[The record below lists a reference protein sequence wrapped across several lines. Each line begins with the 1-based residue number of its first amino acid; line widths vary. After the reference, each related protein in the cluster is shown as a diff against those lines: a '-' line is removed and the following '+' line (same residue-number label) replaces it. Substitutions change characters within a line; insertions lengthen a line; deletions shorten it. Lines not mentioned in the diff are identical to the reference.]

1 MPYRAPVTTRR
12 AAPGRRIP
20 GALAALLATLA
31 RNRPQVVTR
40 RDLEALIDEHGWD
53 LDAERTARQLQRLG
67 WFAPVH
73 LKGVWAFLPAGED
86 DVTDP
91 YIDLRGWRAREP
103 EAAFALAG
111 EAAAWHL
118 GYLGRR
124 FDGPVVVWVPTQE
137 RLPYGLRAH
146 LSVVTL
152 GWRAEDAPRLGP
164 TPASLLRR
172 HLDLTDW
179 AGGLP
184 AFGPEALVVQLAA
197 RPASFAPWADLV
209 AHLDQLARDVD
220 VDRLA
225 GLLTPQSTSAWQR
238 ASYLLDQGGRRD
250 DAMSLLER
258 RPVEAMPKIQ
268 FGTGR
273 SGVWAPEFRLTDRLI
288 APLRDSAAKA

>member
-1 MPYRAPVTTRR
+1 MPSEEQPSRHET
-12 AAPGRRIP
+12 APGRRIP
-20 GALAALLATLA
+20 GILAALLATLS

-67 WFAPVH
+67 WLVPLH
-73 LKGVWAFLPAGED
+73 LKGVWAFLPAGQDE
-86 DVTDP
+86 VTDP

-103 EAAFALAG
+103 EVVFALAG
-111 EAAAWHL
+111 EAAAWHF
-118 GYLGRR
+118 GYLDRR
-124 FDGPVVVWVPTQE
+124 FGGPVAVWVPTHE

-152 GWRAEDAPRLGP
+152 GWQTEDAPHLGP
-164 TPASLLRR
+164 TSALLLRR

-197 RPASFAPWADLV
+197 RPASFGPWADLV
-209 AHLDQLARDVD
+209 AHLDQLAGDID

-225 GLLTPQSTSAWQR
+225 GLLASQSTSAWQR

-250 DAMSLLER
+250 AAMTLLER
-258 RPVEAMPKIQ
+258 RPVGAMPKIQ
-268 FGTGR
+268 FGTGP
-273 SGVWAPEFRLTDRLI
+273 SGVWVPQYRLTDRLI
-288 APLRDSAAKA
+288 APLSESAAKA

>member
-1 MPYRAPVTTRR
+1 MPRQEQPSRHE

-20 GALAALLATLA
+20 GALATLLATLA
-31 RNRPQVVTR
+31 RNRPHVVTR

-73 LKGVWAFLPAGED
+73 LKGVWAFLAAGED
-86 DVTDP
+86 EVTDP
-91 YIDLRGWRAREP
+91 YIDLRGWRAKEP
-103 EAAFALAG
+103 EAAFALSG

-118 GYLGRR
+118 GYLDRR
-124 FDGPVVVWVPTQE
+124 FDGPVAVWVPAKA

-152 GWRAEDAPRLGP
+152 GWQTEDAPHLGP
-164 TPASLLRR
+164 TPALLLRR

-179 AGGLP
+179 ANGLP

-197 RPASFAPWADLV
+197 RPASFGPWADLV
-209 AHLDQLARDVD
+209 AHLDQLAGDVD
-220 VDRLA
+220 VERLA
-225 GLLTPQSTSAWQR
+225 ALLAVQSTSAWQR
-238 ASYLLDQGGRRD
+238 ASYLLDQGGRHD
-250 DAMSLLER
+250 DATTLLER

-268 FGTGR
+268 FGAGPG
-273 SGVWAPEFRLTDRLI
+273 GVWAPQFRLTDHLI
-288 APLRDSAAKA
+288 APSRGSLAKA

>member
-1 MPYRAPVTTRR
+1 MPHQEQPPRHEAP
-12 AAPGRRIP
+12 PGRRIP
-20 GALAALLATLA
+20 GSLADLLAALA
-31 RNRPQVVTR
+31 RDRPQVVTR
-40 RDLEALIDEHGWD
+40 RDLEAVIDEHGWD

-67 WFAPVH
+67 WFAAVH

-86 DVTDP
+86 EVTDP

-103 EAAFALAG
+103 EAVFALAS

-118 GYLGRR
+118 GYLDRR
-124 FDGPVVVWVPTQE
+124 FDGPVAVWVPVKA

-152 GWRAEDAPRLGP
+152 GWRAEDAPCLGP
-164 TPASLLRR
+164 ALAFLLRR
-172 HLDLTDW
+172 HLDLTEW

-197 RPASFAPWADLV
+197 RPASFGPWADLV
-209 AHLDQLARDVD
+209 AHLDQLAGDID

-225 GLLTPQSTSAWQR
+225 GLLAPQSTSAWQR
-238 ASYLLDQGGRRD
+238 ASYLLDQGGRHD
-250 DAMSLLER
+250 EAMTLLER
-258 RPVEAMPKIQ
+258 RTVKAMPKIQ

-273 SGVWAPEFRLTDRLI
+273 SGVWVPEFRLTDRLV
-288 APLRDSAAKA
+288 APLRDSASKA